1 MMPTSDI
8 GKLGLSN
15 LYWNILVVCSP
26 PSPAHTL
33 ILICPEYGGWGETR
47 TLLSRFCRETALN
60 HYALQYSLTQKKK
73 IFDFKLNQDVNI
85 DLIVN
90 TLMKIVY

>member
-1 MMPTSDI
+1 MPELCQMMPTSDI

-33 ILICPEYGGWGETR
+33 ILICPEYGGGGGGDPH
-47 TLLSRFCRETALN
+47 FI
-60 HYALQYSLTQKKK
+60 K
-73 IFDFKLNQDVNI
+73 
-85 DLIVN
+85 
-90 TLMKIVY
+90 